1 MPFAKVA
8 SWALMAL
15 LMCLWALYNRRIALE
30 KMRLMDKADRS
41 TPPQDKHA
49 SL

>member
-30 KMRLMDKADRS
+30 RRQAMENNRPTS
-41 TPPQDKHA
+41 PQDQHA
-49 SL
+49 PL